1 MSNLRMRR
9 PPSKHFGV
17 QDVVTG
23 NCHRLVLSGELDL
36 TTAPELEAVIL
47 RICGE
52 GKTVVLDLRGLSSMD
67 SSGLR
72 LMLLARS
79 LCRECGSEF
88 SVIPGEQNIPHL
100 LEITGTPE
108 RISLRA
114 LGSRQRQTADR

>member
-17 QDVVTG
+17 QDVVSG
-23 NCHRLVLSGELDL
+23 DRHRLVLSGELDL
-36 TTAPELEAVIL
+36 ATAPELEAVIL
-47 RICGE
+47 RICGD
-52 GKTVVLDLRGLSSMD
+52 GKAVVLDLRRLTSMD

-100 LEITGTPE
+100 LEISGTAE
-108 RISLRA
+108 RIA
-114 LGSRQRQTADR
+114 LKPLQSRSRQTASS